1 MTAHAVY
8 PSLYAKRV
16 FITGGA
22 SGIGAAL
29 VDAFAAQ
36 GAAVAFVDINTQA
49 GRALARDL
57 QASGGPQPISFTP
70 CDVTDVAALQSTLQ
84 KQAEAMGGLDVLIN
98 NVASDQRHQ
107 TETLSPASWRA
118 NLAINLDPTFFATQA
133 ALPFLQ
139 AAVAAAVINISSLN
153 AFLGPAD
160 MPAYAAAKSAILG
173 LTKAQ
178 AREFGQANIR
188 VNAIVPG
195 WVDTPAQRERGW
207 LTPQT
212 QAAWIDQCALKSLI
226 EPSDVARLAMFL
238 ASNEARMITGQSFVI
253 DAGRT

>member
-1 MTAHAVY
+1 MTARAVY
-8 PSLYAKRV
+8 PTLFSKRV

-36 GAAVAFVDINTQA
+36 GAAVAFVDINTEA
-49 GRALARDL
+49 GLALTNEL
-57 QASGGPQPISFTP
+57 QASGGPQPIRFTP
-70 CDVTDVAALQSTLQ
+70 CDVTDVTALQTALQ
-84 KQAEAMGGLDVLIN
+84 TQADAMGGLDILIN
-98 NVASDQRHQ
+98 NVANDQRHQ
-107 TETLSPASWRA
+107 TPGLSPAAWRA

-133 ALPFLQ
+133 ALPYLQ
-139 AAVAAAVINISSLN
+139 AAGTGAVINISSLN
-153 AFLGPAD
+153 AFLGPPD
-160 MPAYAAAKSAILG
+160 MPAYAAAKAALLG

-178 AREFGQANIR
+178 AREFGPDNIR

-207 LTPQT
+207 LTQ
-212 QAAWIDQCALKSLI
+212 QAQADWIAQCALKALI
-226 EPSDVARLAMFL
+226 DPSDIARLALFL
-238 ASNEARMITGQSFVI
+238 ASDESRMITGQSFVI